1 MAQDYNLDSID
12 IDSIDSDRFPDLA
25 YMLRMREIMRS
36 VGIPQDAYKLNI
48 DEDMATIAFD
58 SERYRI
64 NGMVNKLEAVE
75 LCEPGVG
82 GTGNF
87 VVSQRS
93 VNLDRD
99 GNVVE
104 GRETTSFDNPEDFA
118 EHMRSAYAEHVQA
131 KETMRGAG
139 FEPIRPFVRPTSQAR
154 PYEGP
159 TKSHLDA
166 LREQSRELWSDMHG
180 NLKHVDRDFGGDTVG
195 VAPSHDDMHKAAQHG
210 EEEDAKYPDGDFD
223 GDAVGLVHKY
233 GSAGGSRAADSQIDF
248 ARLLG
253 KDVAD
258 KIEQPNNTSTA
269 ERISRVL
276 GDDGVSP
283 QQPDDGL
290 SH

>member
-1 MAQDYNLDSID
+1 MTQDYNLDSID
-12 IDSIDSDRFPDLA
+12 IDSIDSGRFPDLA

-36 VGIPQDAYKLNI
+36 VGIPQDAYSLNI
-48 DEDMATIAFD
+48 DEDMATIDFGT
-58 SERYRI
+58 ERYRLD
-64 NGMVNKLEAVE
+64 GMVNKLEAVE

-93 VNLDRD
+93 VDLDRD

-104 GRETTSFDNPEDFA
+104 GRKMTSFDNPEDFA

-131 KETMRGAG
+131 KETMREAG
-139 FEPIRPFVRPTSQAR
+139 FEPLRPFVRPTSQAA

-166 LREQSRELWSDMHG
+166 LREESRELWSDMHG
-180 NLKHVDRDFGGDTVG
+180 NLKYVDRDFDGDTVG
-195 VAPSHDDMHKAAQHG
+195 RVPGRDDVLKDTQRDK
-210 EEEDAKYPDGDFD
+210 EEDERYPDGDFD
-223 GDAVGLVHKY
+223 GDAVGRVHTY
-233 GSAGGSRAADSQIDF
+233 GSTGGPRTADSQINF
-248 ARLLG
+248 AVLLG
-253 KDVAD
+253 KDVTD
-258 KIEQPNNTSTA
+258 NIEQPDKTSAA

-290 SH
+290 SR

>member
-48 DEDMATIAFD
+48 DEDMATIDFGT
-58 SERYRI
+58 ERYRLD
-64 NGMVNKLEAVE
+64 GMVNKLEAVE

-87 VVSQRS
+87 VVSQLS
-93 VNLDRD
+93 TTLDRD

-104 GRETTSFDNPEDFA
+104 GRKMTSFDNPDDFA
-118 EHMRSAYAEHVQA
+118 EHMRSAYAEHEQA
-131 KETMRGAG
+131 KETMREAG

-166 LREQSRELWSDMHG
+166 LREESRELWSDMHG
-180 NLKHVDRDFGGDTVG
+180 NLKYVDRDFDGNTAG
-195 VAPSHDDMHKAAQHG
+195 VAPSHDDMHKAAQRDK
-210 EEEDAKYPDGDFD
+210 EKDAKYPDGDFD
-223 GDAVGLVHKY
+223 GDAVGRIHKY
-233 GSAGGSRAADSQIDF
+233 GGAGGSRTADSQINF
-248 ARLLG
+248 AALLG
-253 KDVAD
+253 KDVTD
-258 KIEQPNNTSTA
+258 NIEQSDKTSAA

-276 GDDGVSP
+276 GDDGIS
-283 QQPDDGL
+283 QQHTDDGL
-290 SH
+290 SR